1 LILGSLTGSQERL
14 ERQHKLVALK
24 QPKNLNLFT
33 IRFPMPAIVSI
44 LHRMSG
50 VLIFLLLPLITYL
63 FCLSILSEEGYL
75 KVIELLNL
83 WPIQVIKLFLTWGI
97 VHHLIAGC
105 RHLLLDMLIG
115 NDLIVAR
122 FTSKTVLIISLLL
135 TLIIYI
141 L

>member
-1 LILGSLTGSQERL
+1 M
-14 ERQHKLVALK
+14 ALK

-50 VLIFLLLPLITYL
+50 VLIFLSLPLITYL
-63 FCLSILSEEGYL
+63 FCLSILSEQGYL

-83 WPIQVIKLFLTWGI
+83 WPIQVIKLFLTWGF

-122 FTSKTVLIISLLL
+122 LTSKTVLIISLLL
-135 TLIIYI
+135 TVIIYI

>member
-1 LILGSLTGSQERL
+1 
-14 ERQHKLVALK
+14 VALK

-63 FCLSILSEEGYL
+63 FCLSILSEQGYL

-83 WPIQVIKLFLTWGI
+83 WPIQVIKLFLTWGF

-122 FTSKTVLIISLLL
+122 LTSKTVLIISLLL
-135 TLIIYI
+135 TVIIYI

>member
-1 LILGSLTGSQERL
+1 
-14 ERQHKLVALK
+14 
-24 QPKNLNLFT
+24 
-33 IRFPMPAIVSI
+33 MPAIVSI

-63 FCLSILSEEGYL
+63 FCLSILSEQGYL

-83 WPIQVIKLFLTWGI
+83 WPIQLTKLFLTWGI